1 MKEWTSK
8 QWAIV
13 ISLIIFLIAAFLA
26 FAGPCVIAIIR
37 MIGG

>member
-13 ISLIIFLIAAFLA
+13 ISLAIFLAASFLA
-26 FAGPCVIAIIR
+26 LAGPCVIAIIR
-37 MIGG
+37 MLGG